1 MSDLLNTNGSD
12 FEFNPDAVDSIDQGS
27 VEGGGPSYP
36 VIQWAYGNMRDRKH
50 GGVDGFGGFFVKAE
64 KVDGAAMEA
73 AGWTK
78 TSRTFE
84 NGTEEEGYWKREAAI
99 SIIAERKRW
108 EINPTDGQRQ
118 VFPWSGFDK
127 AKEANGGK
135 APSSRT
141 HYLVLVKGLEQAGPF
156 VLTMKGAAGAAFESY
171 RNANSVISR
180 FANTVIAAAN
190 AASDAAAKKAGKPSG
205 KRWAY
210 RAFWVPVGANR
221 NEKGEP
227 EYTTV
232 GKAPNTTN
240 VVLPIALGLP
250 DKAVNVDLKR
260 FYVGNDLLT
269 TVNTLYDEAAEWRNA
284 WTADGGAAANGDATN
299 GDPVVAASAAV
310 RDAED
315 AALAATGL

>member
-1 MSDLLNTNGSD
+1 MSDLLNTNGQEN
-12 FEFNPDAVDSIDQGS
+12 EFDAGAVDTIDQGS

-36 VIQWAYGNMRDRKH
+36 VIQWAYGSMKERKH

-99 SIIAERKRW
+99 SIVAERKRW
-108 EINPTDGQRQ
+108 EINPGDGQRQ

-135 APSSRT
+135 SPSSRT

-190 AASDAAAKKAGKPSG
+190 AASDAAAKKAGKAAG

-210 RAFWVPVGANR
+210 RAFWVPVGADR
-221 NEKGEP
+221 NDKGEP
-227 EYTTV
+227 VFTTV

-250 DKAVNVDLKR
+250 EKAAQVDLKR
-260 FYVGNDLLT
+260 FYVGNDLLA
-269 TVNTLYDEAAEWRNA
+269 TVNALYDETAEWRNA
-284 WTADGGAAANGDATN
+284 WTADGGAAANTDNTN
-299 GDPVVAASAAV
+299 GDPVAAASAAAK
-310 RDAED
+310 DADD
-315 AALAATGL
+315 AVLAATGL

>member
-1 MSDLLNTNGSD
+1 MSDLLNTNGQEY
-12 FEFNPDAVDSIDQGS
+12 EFNPDAVDSIDQDS

-36 VIQWAYGNMRDRKH
+36 VIQWAYGNIRDKKR

-84 NGTEEEGYWKREAAI
+84 NGTEEEGYWKREAAL
-99 SIIAERKRW
+99 SIVAERKRW
-108 EINPTDGQRQ
+108 EINPADGQRQ
-118 VFPWSGFDK
+118 VFPWTGFDK

-190 AASDAAAKKAGKPSG
+190 ASSDAAAKKAGKPSG

-210 RAFWVPVGANR
+210 RAFWLPVGAAR
-221 NEKGEP
+221 DDKGDP
-227 EYTTV
+227 VFTTV

-250 DKAVNVDLKR
+250 DKAAQVDLKR
-260 FYVGNDLLT
+260 FYVGNDLLSF
-269 TVNTLYDEAAEWRNA
+269 VNGLYDETAEWRNA
-284 WTADGGAAANGDATN
+284 WTADGGAAANTDTATGN
-299 GDPVVAASAAV
+299 PVAEAAAAEK
-310 RDAED
+310 DAED
-315 AALAATGL
+315 AVLAATGL

>member
-12 FEFNPDAVDSIDQGS
+12 FEFNPDAVDTIDQGS

-36 VIQWAYGNMRDRKH
+36 VIQWAYGSMKERKH

-84 NGTEEEGYWKREAAI
+84 NGSEEEGYWKREAAL
-99 SIIAERKRW
+99 SIVAERKRW
-108 EINPTDGQRQ
+108 EINPADGQRQ

-135 APSSRT
+135 SPSSRT
-141 HYLVLVKGLEQAGPF
+141 HYLVLVKGLEAAGPF

-171 RNANSVISR
+171 RDANSVISR

-190 AASDAAAKKAGKPSG
+190 AASDAAAKKQGKATG
-205 KRWAY
+205 KRWAF
-210 RAFWVPVGANR
+210 RAFWLPVGAAR

-227 EYTTV
+227 VYKEV
-232 GKAPNTTN
+232 GKAPNITN
-240 VVLPIALGLP
+240 VVLPVALGLP
-250 DKAVNVDLKR
+250 DKAANVDLKR
-260 FYVGNDLLT
+260 FYVGNDLLA
-269 TVNTLYDEAAEWRNA
+269 TVNALYDSSVEWRTAWENIKPGTVEGEATGDPAAEAA
-284 WTADGGAAANGDATN
+284 AAAK
-299 GDPVVAASAAV
+299 
-310 RDAED
+310 DAED
-315 AALAATGL
+315 AVLAATGL

>member
-1 MSDLLNTNGSD
+1 MSDLLNTSGTEY
-12 FEFNPDAVDSIDQGS
+12 EFDAGAVDSIDQSS

-36 VIQWAYGNMRDRKH
+36 VIQWVYGDLKAKKF
-50 GGVDGFGGFFVKAE
+50 GGMDYLGGFFVKAE
-64 KVDGAAMEA
+64 KVDGATLEA

-84 NGTEEEGYWKREAAI
+84 NGTEEEGYWKREAAL

-108 EINPTDGQRQ
+108 EINPQNGDRQ
-118 VFPWSGFDK
+118 TFAWSGFDK

-135 APSSRT
+135 NPSSRT
-141 HYLVLVKGLEQAGPF
+141 HYLVLVKGLENVGPF

-171 RNANSVISR
+171 RDANSVISR

-205 KRWAY
+205 KRWAF
-210 RAFWVPVGANR
+210 RAFWLPVGANR
-221 NEKGEP
+221 NDKAEP
-227 EYTTV
+227 VYKEV

-250 DKAVNVDLKR
+250 DKAANVDLKR
-260 FYVGNDLLT
+260 FYVGNDLLQF
-269 TVNTLYDEAAEWRNA
+269 VNALFDQSSEWRTA
-284 WTADGGAAANGDATN
+284 WENIKPGTVEGGDA
-299 GDPVVAASAAV
+299 PAV
-310 RDAED
+310 EDHAEKDNAD
-315 AALAATGL
+315 AALAAAGL